1 MSIGENIRYLRKQA
15 GLTQK
20 KLAEI
25 VGVNEVTIRS
35 YEAGKYEPKTE
46 ILYKLRKALD
56 CNINE
61 ILDKPFQFHEY
72 VQLSYDDLKL
82 HLLHNA
88 FNQLNEKGQNK
99 AIEQIEML
107 TKIPEYQADIVKS
120 EEVMMAIDKYGNL
133 SE

>member
-20 KLAEI
+20 KLAES

-46 ILYKLRKALD
+46 VLYKLCKVLN

-61 ILDKPFQFHEY
+61 ILDKPFELYDY
-72 VQLSYDDLKL
+72 VEITYEDLKL
-82 HLLHNA
+82 KILRNA
-88 FNQLNEKGQNK
+88 FNQLNEKGQDK
-99 AIEQIEML
+99 AVEQVKLL
-107 TKIPEYQADIVKS
+107 TKIPEYQSDTMTPEEVIVK
-120 EEVMMAIDKYGNL
+120 IDKHDDL
-133 SE
+133 I